1 MDPTIVF
8 ILAVPERRD
17 AEGEGGRRPGGRR
30 FKKAGSWGQQGGRG
44 KEVSCIIIIYLYV
57 PLSEVLNIYIESIKV
72 FLLVSSNMSP
82 RNANGCV
89 CPYTYSV
96 IFHAL

>member
-44 KEVSCIIIIYLYV
+44 KEVSKIFIL
-57 PLSEVLNIYIESIKV
+57 KV
-72 FLLVSSNMSP
+72 
-82 RNANGCV
+82 
-89 CPYTYSV
+89 
-96 IFHAL
+96 